1 MIKAIA
7 IDDEPLALNVLK
19 NFCKR
24 NSKVELLHTFTDADK
39 ALEYLADNK
48 TDLLFLDIKMPS
60 KNGLQLYK
68 QLPQKISVIFTT
80 AYAEYAVEGFNV
92 SALDYL
98 LKPIAYERFEQ
109 AIDKAVAYNNA
120 GTDKQYMFVKA
131 DYSMKKVN
139 FADILYIRSV
149 DNYMKLHLVN
159 DKPILTRMNIKDLLE
174 KLPDGFLQ
182 VHRSYIIPIDKVT
195 SFKNRKLMI
204 GEEEIPVST
213 SYADMLEAAL
223 K

>member
-120 GTDKQYMFVKA
+120 GTDKLYMFVKA

-174 KLPDGFLQ
+174 KLPEGFLQ